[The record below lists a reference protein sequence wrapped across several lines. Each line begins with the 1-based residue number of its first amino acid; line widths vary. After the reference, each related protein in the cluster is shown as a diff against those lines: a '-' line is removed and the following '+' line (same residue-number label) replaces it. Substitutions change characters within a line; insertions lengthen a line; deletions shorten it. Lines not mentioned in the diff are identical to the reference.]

1 MTKQPVV
8 FPNRGEI
15 YLVNSYP
22 IVGSE
27 IQKIPTEELID
38 KVNNTIQIRLG
49 LIAL

>member
-1 MTKQPVV
+1 MTKQPVA

-22 IVGSE
+22 VCSE
-27 IQKIPTEELID
+27 IHKIRTEELLD